1 MRLPPAPVSRPD
13 RYSTATAAPY
23 NWTMVES
30 GSRAT
35 GDGTP
40 AGGRHKARH
49 FSWRS
54 LMGWYLLF
62 MTATSAGAMA
72 APAKLTG
79 ALFTAVELVAAA
91 AVLTG
96 LRRYR
101 PTPPLAWRLLAAALA
116 TSAVTH
122 VIWWQLKVNGHGDKL
137 VGDALALLSNP
148 LMACGLAAL
157 VRQRRGQSRW
167 EGILDASVVSAGL
180 AAVAW
185 ALFVQPSLQH
195 HIQGGQLAV
204 TVARLLLD
212 LVVLVMAV
220 RLLLTTRVRTVAF
233 ALLLTAFGALLA
245 ADCATLLHVQ
255 DIYGHPAAHT
265 GWHLWGLLL
274 GTAALHPSMARTTGL
289 SESNETVPTRARLVT
304 FTVSAFLGSVLTVYA
319 AARTER
325 DHWVEL
331 LIVAAIAATLSVL
344 SIVRMGMVAAVAH
357 RRATDLDAHSDRLG
371 RALQE
376 QEALQY
382 QLTQRALHDPLT
394 GLANRTLLQERMD
407 RALPPR
413 AAGRVRGLL
422 LLDLDRFKDVND
434 TYGHPIGDEL
444 LVHVARRLREHVTGT
459 DTVARLGGDEFAMLL
474 DNTTTAGLYD
484 TAKRVVEALQAPFA
498 VSGRE
503 LYVTT
508 SVGLLTMDPTASA
521 AEALRDA
528 DLALYA
534 AKAAGK
540 NCVVAYQPQMRADR
554 LYLTRL
560 ASGLRHAI
568 QRQEFALHYQPIV
581 QLATGAVMGVEALLR
596 WNPDTG
602 PVPPNTFIPIAEET
616 GLILPIGSWVL
627 DQACRDARGWHDR
640 HGTVLTVNVSAR
652 QLRERTFPQT
662 VLDALRDSGLPA
674 PALVLEITETALLA
688 VGDAETRSIIAR
700 LEQLRSHGIRV
711 AVDDFG
717 TGYSS
722 LSYLRHLPVDI
733 LKIDRAFTP
742 ESSDDETSAENQAF
756 TRAILQLSHTLELNT
771 IAEGVE
777 TAGQARLLHEMNC
790 QLAQGF
796 HFARPMPAAAMSRLL
811 AEPPPATTPGLEP
824 PSVVGAG
831 KLHPAA

>member
-1 MRLPPAPVSRPD
+1 
-13 RYSTATAAPY
+13 
-23 NWTMVES
+23 
-30 GSRAT
+30 
-35 GDGTP
+35 
-40 AGGRHKARH
+40 
-49 FSWRS
+49 
-54 LMGWYLLF
+54 
-62 MTATSAGAMA
+62 
-72 APAKLTG
+72 
-79 ALFTAVELVAAA
+79 
-91 AVLTG
+91 
-96 LRRYR
+96 
-101 PTPPLAWRLLAAALA
+101 
-116 TSAVTH
+116 
-122 VIWWQLKVNGHGDKL
+122 
-137 VGDALALLSNP
+137 
-148 LMACGLAAL
+148 
-157 VRQRRGQSRW
+157 
-167 EGILDASVVSAGL
+167 
-180 AAVAW
+180 
-185 ALFVQPSLQH
+185 
-195 HIQGGQLAV
+195 
-204 TVARLLLD
+204 
-212 LVVLVMAV
+212 
-220 RLLLTTRVRTVAF
+220 
-233 ALLLTAFGALLA
+233 
-245 ADCATLLHVQ
+245 
-255 DIYGHPAAHT
+255 
-265 GWHLWGLLL
+265 
-274 GTAALHPSMARTTGL
+274 
-289 SESNETVPTRARLVT
+289 
-304 FTVSAFLGSVLTVYA
+304 
-319 AARTER
+319 
-325 DHWVEL
+325 
-331 LIVAAIAATLSVL
+331 
-344 SIVRMGMVAAVAH
+344 
-357 RRATDLDAHSDRLG
+357 
-371 RALQE
+371 
-376 QEALQY
+376 
-382 QLTQRALHDPLT
+382 
-394 GLANRTLLQERMD
+394 MD